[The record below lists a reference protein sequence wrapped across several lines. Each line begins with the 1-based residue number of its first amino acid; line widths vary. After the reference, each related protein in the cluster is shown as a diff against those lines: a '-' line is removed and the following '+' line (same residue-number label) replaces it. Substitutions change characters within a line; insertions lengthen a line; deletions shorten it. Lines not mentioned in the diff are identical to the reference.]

1 MKKHIAVVTVL
12 GGILLAAIVVG
23 DVAHVQPSASPD
35 ARRELPQCTEDRI
48 CYVGQDWI
56 RYREYQCPQGWEWY
70 GALQSVT
77 TGDMEEIRAFVDDYQ
92 ALIAGM
98 EDSAD
103 AQRQALYENY
113 GFDPDCLSNDDWFS
127 LEKAWDGGKPGRSGL
142 WLLDSG
148 SLTLYG
154 MEVKY

>member
-1 MKKHIAVVTVL
+1 MVL

-23 DVAHVQPSASPD
+23 NVAHVRPSTSPE
-35 ARRELPQCTEDRI
+35 ARGNLPQCTVDRI

-56 RYREYQCPQGWEWY
+56 RYREYQCPKGWEWD
-70 GALQSVT
+70 GALQPVT
-77 TGDMEEIRAFVDDYQ
+77 KQDMEKIRAFVDDYQ

-103 AQRQALYENY
+103 AQRQALHENY
-113 GFDPDCLSNDDWFS
+113 GFNPDCLSNDDWFS
-127 LEKAWDGGKPGRSGL
+127 LEKAWDDAMPGRSRL

-154 MEVKY
+154 MEVEY